1 MEQIRNILRLA
12 GASGINQQGGTMAY
26 ESVEALPIEFPL
38 DEVLAALE
46 QWWND
51 ELDDSTLPGDK
62 APPPDIMKPAV
73 EIDSHRAVRALV
85 TLEEV
90 VKFEIPESVIKEG
103 GYDTFEE
110 MKAHLVPNVAALY
123 EKKRKKVHA

>member
-1 MEQIRNILRLA
+1 
-12 GASGINQQGGTMAY
+12 MAN
-26 ESVEALPIEFPL
+26 EVIEALPSGFPH

-51 ELDDSTLPGDK
+51 ELADAALPGDK
-62 APPPDIMKPAV
+62 ALPPDIMTPAV

-90 VKFEIPESVIKEG
+90 VKFEIPESAIKEG
-103 GYDTFEE
+103 GYDSFEE
-110 MKAHLVPNVAALY
+110 MKAHLIPEVAALY
-123 EKKRKKVHA
+123 EKKRKKEHA

>member
-1 MEQIRNILRLA
+1 MTN
-12 GASGINQQGGTMAY
+12 GTI
-26 ESVEALPIEFPL
+26 EALPSEFPR

-51 ELDDSTLPGDK
+51 ELIDSALPSDT

-90 VKFEIPESVIKEG
+90 VKFEIPESAIKEG
-103 GYDTFEE
+103 GYDSFEE
-110 MKAHLVPNVAALY
+110 MKAHLISEVAALY
-123 EKKRKKVHA
+123 EKKRKKEHA